1 MTILLAPLPVQAFKD
16 SNGNPL
22 SGGQLYTYV
31 AGTST
36 LLTTY
41 TDATGTTPNTNPVI
55 LNSRGECGLWLT
67 SGLAYKLV
75 LQDSYGVLIWS
86 VDQVAS
92 SASSGANS
100 DIVSLSGLTTAL
112 SIAQG
117 GTSAITAVAAAD
129 ALGAFRRGT
138 IVGTCSQAGGI
149 PTGNIIEAGINA
161 NGTYTRY
168 ADGTQTCTMSFPNLV
183 AVPVNTVAATVSKS
197 YPAAFIVVPAVSASA
212 APVTSNDC
220 YGVVS
225 CNVSL
230 GGVTL
235 LIRNGGS
242 VAQDFQTI
250 TAVAIGRW
258 F

>member
-1 MTILLAPLPVQAFKD
+1 MPIP
-16 SNGNPL
+16 
-22 SGGQLYTYV
+22 
-31 AGTST
+31 T
-36 LLTTY
+36 LITDLTT
-41 TDATGTTPNTNPVI
+41 TAAT
-55 LNSRGECGLWLT
+55 NSPAGGE
-67 SGLAYKLV
+67 
-75 LQDSYGVLIWS
+75 S
-86 VDQVAS
+86 V
-92 SASSGANS
+92 
-100 DIVSLSGLTTAL
+100 TTADDYL
-112 SIAQG
+112 RAQASFIAQLRDRVQPVALG
-117 GTSAITAVAAAD
+117 GTGSVTAPAAAD

-138 IVGTCSQAGGI
+138 IVGTCSQASGI

-183 AVPVNTVAATVSKS
+183 AVPLNTVVATISKS

-250 TAVAIGRW
+250 TAIAIGRW